1 MNPITGQPI
10 RGGLVYAGVNGA
22 NEYQGDPPGMKFSPR
37 LGFVHSFNPKTVL
50 RAGYGIYWAPWNYQA
65 VGTANYG
72 NIGFSQQTFISQN
85 QFRPSQLLGNP
96 FPNGVLSP
104 VGNQLGALA
113 GVNSQ
118 MEFIDQ
124 DKRAPWVQQYS
135 VDINRELPGN
145 MAVGFEYS
153 GSTGRDLGLG
163 GSNDGVININQ
174 VPSQYLALGPALLE
188 QVPNPFFGLPNVVI
202 NGASFPQG
210 KSVTSPTIQRRE
222 LLRPYPQFND
232 ILMRQSTYGESQ
244 YHAAIFKFEK
254 RMSNG
259 WGGRI
264 NYTYSRLEDNQFGE
278 DNFFAGSPGFVGAV
292 PSEMANVDITQD
304 DYGVDAEYGIGLLD
318 VPHKLVFS
326 PIAELPFGEG
336 KKWLNERDWQHPAG
350 RLDGLVDHLDRE
362 RLPADLQHQHQH
374 VEHLHPR
381 AAAERDARRRPMAAA
396 MSASLLLRGR
406 LAPATAAPASGS
418 PRRGSPLRRTS
429 PWARCHAPTTR
440 CARRTATTGTS
451 WRARAS
457 ASATAACA
465 PSSASRC

>member
-1 MNPITGQPI
+1 
-10 RGGLVYAGVNGA
+10 
-22 NEYQGDPPGMKFSPR
+22 
-37 LGFVHSFNPKTVL
+37 VL

-65 VGTANYG
+65 VGAANYG

-85 QFRPSQLLGNP
+85 QFRPSNLLGNP

-113 GVNSQ
+113 GVGSQ

-124 DKRAPWVQQYS
+124 DKKAPWVQQYS

-145 MAVGFEYS
+145 MAMGFEYS

-163 GSNDGVININQ
+163 GSNDGIININQ
-174 VPSQYLALGPALLE
+174 VPSQYLSLGSALLE

-202 NGASFPQG
+202 NGVSFPQG

-264 NYTYSRLEDNQFGE
+264 NYTYSRLKDNQFGE
-278 DNFFAGSPGFVGAV
+278 TNFFSGSPGFVGAV
-292 PSEMANVDITQD
+292 PAEMANVDITQD
-304 DYGVDAEYGIGLLD
+304 DYGVDAEYALGLLD
-318 VPHKLVFS
+318 VPHKIVLS

-336 KKWLNERDWQHPAG
+336 KKWLNSGIGNILLGDWTVSSIISFESGFPLTYSTNTNTSQIFT
-350 RLDGLVDHLDRE
+350 RV
-362 RLPADLQHQHQH
+362 Q
-374 VEHLHPR
+374 
-381 AAAERDARRRPMAAA
+381 RPN
-396 MSASLLLRGR
+396 G
-406 LAPATAAPASGS
+406 TAAPTDGSRHERIAPPQGGGCNAGEDCGTGLWIDGSGLSTPPNFTLGTMPRTTDDVRTPHRNNWDFVATKGIRFGDSRVRAQLRLEVLNLTNTVKVRS
-418 PRRGSPLRRTS
+418 PDTRVDRSTFGQIRTQGGFM
-429 PWARCHAPTTR
+429 RLTQLMFRVTF
-440 CARRTATTGTS
+440 
-451 WRARAS
+451 
-457 ASATAACA
+457 
-465 PSSASRC
+465 